1 MDNERWSVSHQP
13 RTSRTPSSLNIHTT
27 SEKNYHWEKFKPL
40 PGKNPHLMQKRSP
53 ERISWSGWWQRYLTP
68 SDVVLSCTRA
78 SQRGGEMGSHFHNRS
93 IIMGKRVLVFT
104 MYLQPLCEH
113 WDPVK
118 WKSLSYTFRVRSR
131 QPFRQETHHAPRE
144 PICEF
149 IRAIMVG
156 ICRVMIT
163 YWGNGDVYW
172 HLTVGLMGR
181 TRENWGWG
189 ERKGFSQVFS
199 RENCSQPDYFD
210 IYRNNIY

>member
-1 MDNERWSVSHQP
+1 MRNCHRCRINPARLTPRPRLIFIQP
-13 RTSRTPSSLNIHTT
+13 VRKIITGKNSNRSR
-27 SEKNYHWEKFKPL
+27 
-40 PGKNPHLMQKRSP
+40 GKNPHLMQKRSP

-113 WDPVK
+113 WGPVK

-131 QPFRQETHHAPRE
+131 QPFRSETHHAPRE

-149 IRAIMVG
+149 I
-156 ICRVMIT
+156 
-163 YWGNGDVYW
+163 
-172 HLTVGLMGR
+172 
-181 TRENWGWG
+181 
-189 ERKGFSQVFS
+189 
-199 RENCSQPDYFD
+199 
-210 IYRNNIY
+210 